1 MGYVEELKSLE
12 RPDGSLLPEDVVEF
26 ARDPNTALHSRF
38 TWDDGEAAAQYRLW
52 QARQIIRVVVREVP
66 NTEAREPVRAYV
78 SLESDRGNGGG
89 YRTLTSVMSDDDRRA
104 ELLLQAKRDAK
115 VFASRYRVLQEMAK
129 VIEEIENAVAG

>member
-78 SLESDRGNGGG
+78 SLESDRTNGGG

-104 ELLLQAKRDAK
+104 ELLLQAKRDARL
-115 VFASRYRVLQEMAK
+115 FASRYRVLQEMAK
-129 VIEEIENAVAG
+129 VIEEIENAVSG

>member
-78 SLESDRGNGGG
+78 SLESDRTNGGG

-115 VFASRYRVLQEMAK
+115 LFASRYRVLQEMAK

>member
-38 TWDDGEAAAQYRLW
+38 TWDDGEAATQYRLW

-66 NTEAREPVRAYV
+66 NAEAREPVRAYV
-78 SLESDRGNGGG
+78 SLESDRTNGGG
-89 YRTLTSVMSDDDRRA
+89 YRTLTSVMNDDDRRA
-104 ELLLQAKRDAK
+104 ELLLQAKRDARL
-115 VFASRYRVLQEMAK
+115 FASRYRVLQEMAK